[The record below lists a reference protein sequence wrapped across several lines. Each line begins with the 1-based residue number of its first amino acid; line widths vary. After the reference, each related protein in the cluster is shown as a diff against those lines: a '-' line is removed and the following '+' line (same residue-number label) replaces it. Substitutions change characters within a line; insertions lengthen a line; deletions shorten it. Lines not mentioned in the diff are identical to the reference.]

1 MLHETLGINCM
12 GKYIRSLFGVP
23 GKYLQLQLFGQF
35 FVAISQQK
43 RPRPFCPEICMKSI
57 SPTDWLHQ
65 GNTKAPGI
73 LKLPIV
79 SRNSLDYEWYFV
91 AIIF

>member
-1 MLHETLGINCM
+1 MLHETLGINCSK
-12 GKYIRSLFGVP
+12 GQYILYIRSLFGVL
-23 GKYLQLQLFGQF
+23 GEYLQLQLFGQF

-65 GNTKAPGI
+65 GNTSTPGI
-73 LKLPIV
+73 LKLSIV
-79 SRNSLDYEWYFV
+79 SRKSLDN
-91 AIIF
+91 